1 MDLKSRLQDDIKT
14 AMRGGNK
21 EKLLTLRMFS
31 AAIKQREVDE
41 RITLDD
47 TQVLAVVEKLIKQ
60 RREAATQYEAGNR
73 PELAAKELSE
83 AAVLQSYLP
92 EPISETDLDA
102 LIDAAVLEEG
112 ATGIKDMGRVM
123 AILKPAIQGRADMAM
138 VSGRL
143 KNRLG
148 G

>member
-138 VSGRL
+138 VSSRL

>member
-1 MDLKSRLQDDIKT
+1 MDLKSRLQDDIKA
-14 AMRGGNK
+14 AMRSGDK
-21 EKLLTLRMFS
+21 ERLLTLRMF
-31 AAIKQREVDE
+31 AAAVKQREVDE

-60 RREAATQYEAGNR
+60 RREAATQYEAGKR
-73 PELAAKELSE
+73 PELAAKELAE

-92 EPISETDLDA
+92 EPLSETELAA
-102 LIDAAVLEEG
+102 LIEAAVLKEG

-123 AILKPAIQGRADMAM
+123 AIIKPAIQGRADMAM
-138 VSGRL
+138 VSSRL